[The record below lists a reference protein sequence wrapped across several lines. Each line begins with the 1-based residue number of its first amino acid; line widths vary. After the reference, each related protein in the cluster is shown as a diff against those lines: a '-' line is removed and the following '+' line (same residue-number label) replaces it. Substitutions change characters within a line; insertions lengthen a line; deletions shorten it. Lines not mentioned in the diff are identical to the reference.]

1 MKNKTSKTHN
11 LQANKTTKCRKKQ
24 MKLNFWHPQPFMMPN
39 CPIVCHLLL
48 FIHVI
53 LGFSH
58 PIHHKRNLTLFQH
71 NIPLL
76 KSNIVLRHQRSHHG
90 SQHNHVQCTLTKPYL
105 KCKWQMTCTLLFG
118 LKDTRSLL
126 VLGLE
131 FGLL

>member
-58 PIHHKRNLTLFQH
+58 PIHHNRNLTLFQRY
-71 NIPLL
+71 IPLL
-76 KSNIVLRHQRSHHG
+76 KSNIVLGHPEDPIMV
-90 SQHNHVQCTLTKPYL
+90 HNIIMCNAHLQNPISNVNDK
-105 KCKWQMTCTLLFG
+105 
-118 LKDTRSLL
+118 
-126 VLGLE
+126 
-131 FGLL
+131 